1 MKKLIFRADG
11 NSATGLGHLYRVFGL
26 IEMFK
31 DKFDFVLVT
40 RPETTREMIPKD
52 YHFQVIPSS
61 VDTAGEAKWMKET
74 LQANEHWVIADGYQ
88 FDSDYQR
95 RIKEVGF
102 RLLYIDDFCREHMF
116 ADVVVNHAIGV
127 KEEDYSAE
135 TYTRFALGSAY
146 AILRPA
152 FLEAAKTKRHSNK
165 RGEVFVC
172 FGGADPLNLTVTAVK
187 ALLNVKEIKKVNTVV
202 GAAYAHEE
210 LAILARENSRLSVY
224 NNLSENALLEV
235 MRGCDFAIAPASNI
249 LYELFAVKMPVLSG
263 YYVDNQKKIY
273 EGCLQKGLIFD
284 GGNLQPFTVS
294 DFESKI
300 KELLSLTGTESYM
313 TAQAE
318 AFDGK
323 SKERFINLLKPLR
336 FRKARPSDMMQVFE
350 WSNDPL
356 SRANSYFSEP
366 IPLETHEKWFS
377 ARLSDPKSLIF
388 IAEVDDKPAGMVRYS
403 LDENNAVVGILIGE
417 GYRGQG
423 LAGDFL
429 TETARL
435 YFKENH
441 LPVFAYIKVQNT
453 ASVKS
458 FEKAGY
464 KKLREE
470 EVHGIKSVVY
480 QLEKL

>member
-11 NSATGLGHLYRVFGL
+11 NSATGLGHLYRLFAL

-31 DKFDFVLVT
+31 DKFDCVLVT
-40 RPETTREMIPKD
+40 RPETTREVIPQD
-52 YHFQVIPSS
+52 YHHLIIPSS
-61 VDTAGEAKWMKET
+61 IDIKGEARWMQET
-74 LQANEHWVIADGYQ
+74 VLSHGAWVITDGYH
-88 FDSDYQR
+88 FDSAYQR
-95 RIKEVGF
+95 LIKEAGF
-102 RLLYIDDFCREHMF
+102 RLLYIDDFCKDHMF
-116 ADVVVNHAIGV
+116 ADIVVNHAIGV
-127 KEEDYSAE
+127 TKNEYSAE

-152 FLEAAKTKRHSNK
+152 FLEAALTPRQLNRK
-165 RGEVFVC
+165 GEAFVC
-172 FGGADPLNLTVTAVK
+172 FGGADPLNLTVKAIK
-187 ALLNVKEIKKVNTVV
+187 ALLNVPAVKKVHAVV
-202 GAAYAHEE
+202 GAAYMHNE
-210 LAILARENSRLSVY
+210 LLELSSENPNLFVHR
-224 NNLSENALLEV
+224 NLSESELLKV
-235 MRGCDFAIAPASNI
+235 MRSCDFAIAPASNI

-284 GGNLQPFTVS
+284 GGNLKAFTVS

-300 KELLSLTGTESYM
+300 KELLESTMADSYM

-323 SKERFINLLKPLR
+323 SKERFLGLIKPLR
-336 FRKARPSDMMQVFE
+336 FRKATPSDMMQVFE

-377 ARLSDPKSLIF
+377 ARLMDPKSFIF
-388 IAEVDDKPAGMVRYS
+388 IAEVDHKPAGMVRYS
-403 LDENNAVVGILIGE
+403 LDQNNAVVGILIGE
-417 GYRGQG
+417 EYRGQG
-423 LAGDFL
+423 LASDFL
-429 TETARL
+429 IETAKL

-470 EVHGIKSVVY
+470 EVHGVESVVY